1 MRGSFGQIGQI
12 GQIGQKDPYSKA
24 SVFIERL
31 SYAACYH

>member
-1 MRGSFGQIGQI
+1 MRGSFGQI

>member
-1 MRGSFGQIGQI
+1 MRGSF